1 MIYLGGGFYMSRCVN
16 FAEKKIY
23 EFIREGRGQGEGA
36 DYKHCLKIHD
46 VTYKSDLEKP
56 PFVKHTF
63 EEQYWAKRSIRWDTA
78 IYESV
83 TIVFIY
89 KITINQNDIIRVKI
103 EISR

>member
-23 EFIREGRGQGEGA
+23 VFIREGRGQGEGA

-56 PFVKHTF
+56 PF
-63 EEQYWAKRSIRWDTA
+63 
-78 IYESV
+78 
-83 TIVFIY
+83 
-89 KITINQNDIIRVKI
+89 
-103 EISR
+103 